1 LATVVF
7 FSHVYFAGHFVFLSL
22 LQDYQTTIGVDFAL
36 KRVRMGTSELNVQ
49 LWDIAGQERFAGL
62 SRIFYTHAVAAIIVY
77 DVTSRDT
84 FDSVLKWKQDIDA
97 KVFLP
102 SGAKIP
108 VLLLGNKSDLL
119 TGEQAQPPC
128 VSADELRA
136 FVAQHDFFAS
146 AECSAATGHNV
157 KESCIN
163 LVTKIHQNNQTEM
176 TTPADKQ
183 QGQNIRQQCGQNWFH
198 CMQSFGIFRLQSLMC
213 CFCLFLVLL
222 QPRSP
227 PASPLPCRRRSRRRA
242 DAAVKRAPKF
252 GTKRIFVCFL
262 SFRPLPSLLS
272 SLLALCSSRLS
283 SSSFCCISFL
293 LFFDVWLPPSPPC
306 A

>member
-1 LATVVF
+1 LAQPEIPFFLFLFFVLIPSFPVARAAASIAVRVAHSPPSFSSLAYSVGHVVF
-7 FSHVYFAGHFVFLSL
+7 VSFVV
-22 LQDYQTTIGVDFAL
+22 QDYQTTIGVDFAL

-183 QGQNIRQQCGQNWFH
+183 QGQKHQTTMRAEI
-198 CMQSFGIFRLQSLMC
+198 SFIACNHSAFLTAVAYIC
-213 CFCLFLVLL
+213 CFFLYFVHCLVAA
-222 QPRSP
+222 PE
-227 PASPLPCRRRSRRRA
+227 PASQPVALS
-242 DAAVKRAPKF
+242 APVEKK
-252 GTKRIFVCFL
+252 GG
-262 SFRPLPSLLS
+262 
-272 SLLALCSSRLS
+272 
-283 SSSFCCISFL
+283 CCG
-293 LFFDVWLPPSPPC
+293 
-306 A
+306 